1 MEQPRGR
8 IFNIVNWAMALVL
21 LASAALQYN
30 DPDPLRWVVLYA
42 LAGLTC
48 LAGHRISP
56 PWLAPGLVGLVAV
69 GWAASYTPRVLPDF
83 VFSDLFQ
90 TMKAG
95 TPIIEDSREMLG
107 LLIAGVWMVV
117 LVVRSLSDQRP

>member
-1 MEQPRGR
+1 MEQRKGR
-8 IFNIVNWAMALVL
+8 IFDIVNWIMAAVL
-21 LASAALQYN
+21 LLSAALQYN
-30 DPDPLRWVVLYA
+30 DPDPLRWIVLYA

-48 LAGHRISP
+48 LFGNRISP
-56 PWLAPGLVGLVAV
+56 PWLAPGLVGLVAL
-69 GWAASYTPRVLPDF
+69 GWAASYAPRVLPDL

-117 LVVRSLSDQRP
+117 LAVRSLEDQRP